1 SENGPKRVLQAR
13 LRVIC
18 SRGTRRRLK
27 GLNGRWGKEQ
37 PRLKLNTI
45 KIEAD
50 NQEGDDSPGQSKGE
64 HVAHVMSG
72 DAPSRFSRGFDRR
85 DILLIG
91 HHDNPLAP
99 AKPGFT

>member
-1 SENGPKRVLQAR
+1 M
-13 LRVIC
+13 
-18 SRGTRRRLK
+18 
-27 GLNGRWGKEQ
+27 GKEQ

-50 NQEGDDSPGQSKGE
+50 NQEGDDDPGQSKGE

-85 DILLIG
+85 NILLIG
-91 HHDNPLAP
+91 PS
-99 AKPGFT
+99 